1 MDNVD
6 KFGLAG
12 VAALLLAIVGLVIGW
27 VVNIVK
33 LFGLAGG
40 GFDGNGLEIGFRA
53 IGVLFAPIGGIL
65 GWF

>member
-1 MDNVD
+1 M
-6 KFGLAG
+6 KISETFG
-12 VAALLLAIVGLVIGW
+12 VAGIALFFSAIVGLVIGW

-33 LFGLAGG
+33 LFGLAGD